1 VVERRTVN
9 PLVVSS
15 SLTGGAYISK
25 LEFRNIDR
33 LIPNGVLN

>member
-15 SLTGGAYISK
+15 SLTGGVFYISK
-25 LEFRNIDR
+25 FEFRNINSR
-33 LIPNGVLN
+33 YM

>member
-1 VVERRTVN
+1 TVN

-25 LEFRNIDR
+25 FEFRNIDR
-33 LIPNGVLN
+33 LELNGVWN